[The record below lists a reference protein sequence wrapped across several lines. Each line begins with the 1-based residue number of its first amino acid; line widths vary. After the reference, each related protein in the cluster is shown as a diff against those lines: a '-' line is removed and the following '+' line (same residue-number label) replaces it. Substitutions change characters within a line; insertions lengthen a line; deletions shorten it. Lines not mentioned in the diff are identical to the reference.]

1 MLTSTTQKSLLAL
14 TVAGLLFSAATAQ
27 GGGSP
32 EVKRDPFINNQSAPA
47 INHTIRQPKQTGN
60 QPVLDRRQNQA
71 PSVTP
76 AATQPQPVI
85 VVAAPEVTVNG
96 IVASAGQRQAI
107 ITTSQGSRIVT
118 VGQKLADYRVK
129 AIDNKSVT
137 FEAQGKS
144 FKINLGQES

>member
-1 MLTSTTQKSLLAL
+1 MLTSTTQKGLLAL

-27 GGGSP
+27 GGGNP

-47 INHTIRQPKQTGN
+47 VNHKIRQPRQTDN
-60 QPVLDRRQNQA
+60 QRFQDQRQT

-76 AATQPQPVI
+76 ATTLPQPVI

-107 ITTSQGSRIVT
+107 ISTSQGSRIVT

-137 FEAQGKS
+137 FEAQGQS